1 MPAGTNVEYL
11 SCDKVVAL
19 EYFQLLDMRYDDK
32 NMATEYNSPAVLLNL
47 NTCSNFGTRYRIS
60 KADLRLPRLLRR
72 SSL

>member
-32 NMATEYNSPAVLLNL
+32 NMATGYNSPAVLLNL
-47 NTCSNFGTRYRIS
+47 NTCANFGTRYRIS

>member
-19 EYFQLLDMRYDDK
+19 EYFQILDMRYDER
-32 NMATEYNSPAVLLNL
+32 NMATECNSPAILLNL
-47 NTCSNFGTRYRIS
+47 NTCANFGTRYRIS